1 MTLYDLHCR
10 ECDHYFD
17 EFQDRNARGPFRC
30 PKCGRKRAYRTIL
43 SPPAFHDRYSPM
55 HPRAGAARASGG
67 NRNGKAQGAAT
78 VPSGGRQA

>member
-55 HPRAGAARASGG
+55 HPRAGR
-67 NRNGKAQGAAT
+67 GKGI
-78 VPSGGRQA
+78 GRKS

>member
-30 PKCGRKRAYRTIL
+30 PKCGKKRAYRTIL

-55 HPRAGAARASGG
+55 HPRAGRRKGI
-67 NRNGKAQGAAT
+67 
-78 VPSGGRQA
+78 GRKS